1 MLSLRGRHVDKE
13 QTLGHMEQ
21 YFVIVEP
28 KKVSQVLEK
37 KVFSLHGLQSAW
49 SAFWVDPVIGTC
61 PLPIPY
67 TNLNLMQQTD
77 CF

>member
-37 KVFSLHGLQSAW
+37 KVFSLHGLHFGLTQLLRDLSPPHPRGG
-49 SAFWVDPVIGTC
+49 SRGRVQGVRTP
-61 PLPIPY
+61 P
-67 TNLNLMQQTD
+67 
-77 CF
+77 